1 MHTQARLGVQLNEYD
16 NSWYRPASRVKICLW
31 LITNALFFNHHL
43 AVFNGFKCMVL
54 RWFGAKIGNGV
65 LIKPSVNIKYPWFLT
80 IGDYCWIGENVWI
93 DNLAPISI
101 GNNVCISQGAMLLT
115 GNHDFT
121 KSRFDLII
129 KPIVIEDGVWI
140 GAKSVVCPGVYC
152 ESHAVLSVQSVAT
165 KRLSSYVIYKGNPAQ
180 PIKTREI
187 HSNDNKVKEVK

>member
-1 MHTQARLGVQLNEYD
+1 MPTQTKLEVQLNEYD
-16 NSWYRPASRVKICLW
+16 NSWYRPASRGKIYLW
-31 LITNALFFNHHL
+31 LITNALFFNNNL
-43 AVFNGFKCMVL
+43 AVFNGFKCFL
-54 RWFGAKIGNGV
+54 LKLFGAKIGKRI
-65 LIKPSVNIKYPWFLT
+65 LIKPSVNIKYPWFLS

-93 DNLAPISI
+93 DNLTHVSI

-121 KSRFDLII
+121 KTTFDLIV

-165 KRLSSYVIYKGNPAQ
+165 KRLNAYAIYKGNPAK
-180 PIKTREI
+180 PTKSREI
-187 HSNDNKVKEVK
+187 NLSDIIQ